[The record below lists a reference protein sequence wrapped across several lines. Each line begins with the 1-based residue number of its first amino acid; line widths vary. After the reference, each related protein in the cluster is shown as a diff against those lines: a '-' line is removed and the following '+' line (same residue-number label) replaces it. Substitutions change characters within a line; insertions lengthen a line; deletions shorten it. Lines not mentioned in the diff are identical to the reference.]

1 MIFSIEG
8 ALNSHL
14 DPGFASTLPPDSSS
28 EAPAIGLFCPT
39 HFITMP
45 PSAVNFDIHQGRQ
58 DFQRLDQDW
67 RANINESF
75 NLIDTQD
82 TGSLSAREWPIALNA
97 LGLQLPRSETYT
109 LLCAHG
115 SPPQDFDPHASAS
128 GGGSNACPPVRLRIT
143 RDTFETIAA
152 WLITRRDPDEEA
164 EAAWRLFDPRD
175 TGRITVESLRTVCAE
190 VNNMMTDQDLRKMI
204 DTLDISGKGWVSKDE
219 FMEMARGA
227 TKDRSH

>member
-1 MIFSIEG
+1 
-8 ALNSHL
+8 
-14 DPGFASTLPPDSSS
+14 
-28 EAPAIGLFCPT
+28 
-39 HFITMP
+39 MP

-58 DFQRLDQDW
+58 DFQRLDPDW
-67 RANINESF
+67 RANIHESF

-97 LGLQLPRSETYT
+97 LGLQLPRSET
-109 LLCAHG
+109 
-115 SPPQDFDPHASAS
+115 
-128 GGGSNACPPVRLRIT
+128 
-143 RDTFETIAA
+143 
-152 WLITRRDPDEEA
+152 
-164 EAAWRLFDPRD
+164 
-175 TGRITVESLRTVCAE
+175 TVCAE